1 MIGLI
6 YLFSLTFFPDR
17 VWWVAVASVVSVV
30 VNFPLPLF
38 SLFDDGIL
46 IKNNVH
52 FFKKQ
57 LEFPDEDSEEFDLL
71 SKDLQKR
78 VGKLQPKSHQD
89 LLQWLKSFDPD
100 NQYNIRKFVGRIVAN
115 RPLTFVKSFLEK
127 ILDEMQQIALDI
139 LTEADDDDDEL
150 D

>member
-1 MIGLI
+1 ML
-6 YLFSLTFFPDR
+6 
-17 VWWVAVASVVSVV
+17 AVASVVMKVYLG
-30 VNFPLPLF
+30 PF
-38 SLFDDGIL
+38 SLFIDGIL
-46 IKNNVH
+46 IRDNVR

-71 SKDLQKR
+71 SEDLQKR

-100 NQYNIRKFVGRIVAN
+100 NQYNIRKIAGMIVTN
-115 RPLTFVKSFLEK
+115 KPLTFVKSFLEK
-127 ILDEMQQIALDI
+127 ILDEMQQTALDI
-139 LTEADDDDDEL
+139 LMEAPINKKDSDDDDES